1 MKGTD
6 KITEPSPDFPYGIS
20 SRGTVRGTPWATGLK
35 HPKATKAT
43 NIGAVIVA
51 VTTLSLDVGNTW
63 TAQNSNT
70 NGDRVIKTMVQIGG
84 AALGIGVG
92 CLASAAFA
100 ACASV
105 PAAGV
110 VAFAGVTILG
120 TWIIDVAS
128 DKIYETVG
136 IE

>member
-1 MKGTD
+1 MKRRGYV
-6 KITEPSPDFPYGIS
+6 SIS
-20 SRGTVRGTPWATGLK
+20 ESIKKAHRTVPCA
-35 HPKATKAT
+35 
-43 NIGAVIVA
+43 
-51 VTTLSLDVGNTW
+51 
-63 TAQNSNT
+63 T